1 MIELVDSPDPGA
13 RIKVIGAGGCGGN
26 AVSHMIKQGLHGVDF
41 IAVNT
46 DSQALANS
54 TAPMRM
60 QIGSVLTRGRGTGG
74 NPEIGRK
81 AALEDEERLR
91 EVLKEAEMVFV
102 TAGMGGGTGTGSA
115 PILARI
121 ARESGALTVGVVTKP
136 FQFEGSRRM
145 SQADEGLRE
154 LKDAVDTLI
163 TIPNQRLLSIA
174 SRTTSLREAF
184 QKADDVLLQAVRGIS
199 ELVTVH
205 GLINLDFADVRS
217 IMAEMGLAMMGAA
230 SSTGEN
236 RAVEAAQRAISSPLL
251 EDVSIKG
258 ARGLLINVTG
268 GTDMSLYEVTEAA
281 SLIQEEAHE
290 DANIIFGAVI
300 DERLADE
307 IRITVIATGFGDL
320 ATRYS
325 PRYSSSGAPITAPI
339 QAAATRPVDPAT
351 VHPTAPTLPPPPP
364 QQRMFRQQAGAPD
377 GDDRRRRPRHS
388 GVQTARR
395 GSSRHD
401 GAIRTQRAR
410 RAGRQARYPDLSAQ
424 ALWSRGGEGEERETQ
439 ASDAATPSR
448 LAMGVLRDGTSA
460 RKGARIR
467 RSSLV
472 SGRTRCALQYQL
484 ISARPSSSSDR
495 AVRSG
500 SMMKNRRRRHTRRKP
515 RPIDNC
521 RNDRS
526 RDPPAAGPPERLS
539 PSWCRAFPASRPG
552 PGRRTTPPP
561 PPARARPLRRTRAP
575 IVSAKTNSHP

>member
-1 MIELVDSPDPGA
+1 MIELVDAPDPGA

-46 DSQALANS
+46 DSQALSNNA
-54 TAPMRM
+54 APMRM

-91 EVLKEAEMVFV
+91 EVLKDAEMVFV

-115 PILARI
+115 PVLARI
-121 ARESGALTVGVVTKP
+121 ARETGALTVGVVTKP

-230 SSTGEN
+230 SATGEN

-320 ATRYS
+320 ATRYN

-339 QAAATRPVDPAT
+339 QTAATRPVDPAT

-364 QQRMFRQQAGAPD
+364 QPQQRMFGGKPVRRMGMIVDD
-377 GDDRRRRPRHS
+377 GLDIP
-388 GVQTARR
+388 AFKRR
-395 GSSRHD
+395 GAD
-401 GAIRTQRAR
+401 
-410 RAGRQARYPDLSAQ
+410 PN
-424 ALWSRGGEGEERETQ
+424 
-439 ASDAATPSR
+439 
-448 LAMGVLRDGTSA
+448 AML
-460 RKGARIR
+460 
-467 RSSLV
+467 
-472 SGRTRCALQYQL
+472 
-484 ISARPSSSSDR
+484 
-495 AVRSG
+495 
-500 SMMKNRRRRHTRRKP
+500 
-515 RPIDNC
+515 
-521 RNDRS
+521 DRS
-526 RDPPAAGPPERLS
+526 EPNELGDQDDKLDIPT
-539 PSWCRAFPASRPG
+539 F
-552 PGRRTTPPP
+552 
-561 PPARARPLRRTRAP
+561 LR
-575 IVSAKTNSHP
+575 KHLE

>member
-1 MIELVDSPDPGA
+1 MIELVDAPDPGA

-46 DSQALANS
+46 DSQALANNA
-54 TAPMRM
+54 APMRM

-91 EVLKEAEMVFV
+91 EVLKDAEMVFV

-115 PILARI
+115 PVLARI
-121 ARESGALTVGVVTKP
+121 ARETGALTVGVVTKP

-230 SSTGEN
+230 SATGEN

-320 ATRYS
+320 ATRYN
-325 PRYSSSGAPITAPI
+325 PRYSSSGAPITASI

-364 QQRMFRQQAGAPD
+364 QQRMFGGKPVRRMGMIVDD
-377 GDDRRRRPRHS
+377 GLDIP
-388 GVQTARR
+388 AFKRR
-395 GSSRHD
+395 GAD
-401 GAIRTQRAR
+401 PNAI
-410 RAGRQARYPDLSAQ
+410 L
-424 ALWSRGGEGEERETQ
+424 
-439 ASDAATPSR
+439 
-448 LAMGVLRDGTSA
+448 
-460 RKGARIR
+460 
-467 RSSLV
+467 
-472 SGRTRCALQYQL
+472 
-484 ISARPSSSSDR
+484 
-495 AVRSG
+495 
-500 SMMKNRRRRHTRRKP
+500 
-515 RPIDNC
+515 
-521 RNDRS
+521 DRS
-526 RDPPAAGPPERLS
+526 EPNELGDQDDKLDIPT
-539 PSWCRAFPASRPG
+539 F
-552 PGRRTTPPP
+552 
-561 PPARARPLRRTRAP
+561 LR
-575 IVSAKTNSHP
+575 KHLE